1 MPKKGKKKK
10 ADGAKKAD
18 AAAIPDGPPPEKEP
32 SEIFPE
38 LDVRPER

>member
-10 ADGAKKAD
+10 ADGAAKASV
-18 AAAIPDGPPPEKEP
+18 AAIPDGPPPEKEA